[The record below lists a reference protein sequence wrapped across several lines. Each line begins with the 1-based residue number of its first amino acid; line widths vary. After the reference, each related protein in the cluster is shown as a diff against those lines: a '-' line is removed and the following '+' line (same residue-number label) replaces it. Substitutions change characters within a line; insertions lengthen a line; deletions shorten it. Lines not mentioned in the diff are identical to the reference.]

1 MVQLLVL
8 SLSLSLLLVLLVV
21 HSVRC
26 ALYTTRTLDPSFRYG
41 SALLCSVVG

>member
-1 MVQLLVL
+1 MLLVL
-8 SLSLSLLLVLLVV
+8 VLVLLLLVV
-21 HSVRC
+21 HGARC